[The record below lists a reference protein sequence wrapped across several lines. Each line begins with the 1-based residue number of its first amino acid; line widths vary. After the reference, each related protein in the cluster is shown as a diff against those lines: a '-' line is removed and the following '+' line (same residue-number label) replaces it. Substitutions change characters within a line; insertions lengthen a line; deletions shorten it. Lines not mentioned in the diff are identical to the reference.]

1 MLIRI
6 LNFWGGTCWFTGSP
20 LDILDVF
27 ECQFRFFILRMRL
40 NDSKGILW
48 AQFGSH
54 DLCYPEA
61 SRKRV
66 RSGLCAR
73 CFVDMCCQE
82 REFFLFRFV
91 LIRHKRNSF
100 LDINCNSII
109 PCLWIQTI
117 KKKKCCVV
125 STHYWHDGILK
136 CNKHA
141 GCSHW

>member
-1 MLIRI
+1 MFPFLSTFQLSSVSKGTKKNTLIRI
-6 LNFWGGTCWFTGSP
+6 LNFGGYLLVSP

-54 DLCYPEA
+54 DFCYPEA

-66 RSGLCAR
+66 QSGLCAR

-82 REFFLFRFV
+82 REFFVLFCFD
-91 LIRHKRNSF
+91 K
-100 LDINCNSII
+100 
-109 PCLWIQTI
+109 
-117 KKKKCCVV
+117 
-125 STHYWHDGILK
+125 
-136 CNKHA
+136 A
-141 GCSHW
+141 